1 MAEPV
6 GTQRIA
12 GQWSPMDVPGDTK
25 IEVDGMSLHALLGRV
40 GAGARE
46 MVTAATQA
54 VVKRFG
60 DRGSCI
66 LVGQGARVVFSTEN
80 ATLADLP
87 IDLARYPEI
96 AAAFERREVVVIEDV
111 HASALLEPVASKLP
125 AHVGAVAVVPLVA
138 GETCLGVILVQSRER
153 RTMTA
158 DDVRA
163 AGLEGRLAGTL
174 LQLQFG
180 SELGSDLRRS
190 AAPLSVPLPLPGS
203 TPTEV
208 SDVTP
213 MRAAGAAMMMAPT
226 EFRRTHPS
234 RGRVLIAED
243 DREQALALRSI
254 LVDEDY
260 DVALATD
267 GAQVVRLAQKLLPDL
282 ILLDVHMPVLDGFDA
297 LEELV
302 GDTRTRDLPILI
314 VSGADDLLPRVRE
327 LKLDTVDFLR
337 KPFSLLELLARVD
350 RSLNQAA
357 AREHLRNEASID
369 DLTGLGNPRY
379 LRERLGLEQSRI
391 ARYGTHS
398 AIVMVDVDKL
408 KQINDLH
415 GHVVGSRI
423 LRAIGQTLR
432 REVRDTDLAARY
444 GGDEFVVL
452 LPHTTAPEACAFAER
467 VLAHLGRLRPEGI
480 DVSMS
485 MGVAAL
491 EGSGGQSIDL
501 VFAQA
506 DAAAYRAKRSGG
518 SRVCVYDP
526 AVDLVMPTRADQAPE
541 KVDPQSRRRGG
552 PDRDETGEFFGKP
565 PRRL

>member
-1 MAEPV
+1 
-6 GTQRIA
+6 
-12 GQWSPMDVPGDTK
+12 
-25 IEVDGMSLHALLGRV
+25 MSFDALLGRV

-46 MVTAATQA
+46 MVLAATQA

-66 LVGQGARVVFSTEN
+66 LVGQGARVVFSTED

-96 AAAFERREVVVIEDV
+96 AAAVERREVVVVEDV
-111 HASALLEPVASKLP
+111 RASALLEPVASQLP
-125 AHVGAVAVVPLVA
+125 SHLGAVAVVPLVA
-138 GETCLGVILVQSRER
+138 GESCLGVILVQSRER

-180 SELGSDLRRS
+180 SSLGSDLRRS
-190 AAPLSVPLPLPGS
+190 ATPLSMPAVSDAPA
-203 TPTEV
+203 V

-213 MRAAGAAMMMAPT
+213 TRAPGASMMVAPT
-226 EFRRTHPS
+226 EFRRAHPS
-234 RGRVLIAED
+234 RGRVLIGED

-267 GAQVVRLAQKLLPDL
+267 GAQVVRLAQKLRPDL

-302 GDTRTRDLPILI
+302 GDARTRDLPILI

-327 LKLDTVDFLR
+327 LKLDNVDFLR
-337 KPFSLLELLARVD
+337 KPFSLMELLARVD
-350 RSLNQAA
+350 RSLSSAA
-357 AREHLRNEASID
+357 SREHLRNEASID

-379 LRERLGLEQSRI
+379 LRERLSLEQSRI
-391 ARYGTHS
+391 ARYGTQS

-408 KQINDLH
+408 KQINDRH

-432 REVRDTDLAARY
+432 REIRDTDLAARY

-452 LPHTTAPEACAFAER
+452 LPHTTAPEGCAFAER
-467 VLAHLGRLRPEGI
+467 VLAHLIRLRPEGV
-480 DVSMS
+480 DVSLS

-491 EGSGGQSIDL
+491 EGSAGQSIDL

-518 SRVCVYDP
+518 SRVCVFDA
-526 AVDLVMPTRADQAPE
+526 AVDMVVAPHPDQAPE
-541 KVDPQSRRRGG
+541 KVDPQSRRRNGQARSRPVSFLAKRRGDSSLEG
-552 PDRDETGEFFGKP
+552 PCIASISAATSAT
-565 PRRL
+565 

>member
-1 MAEPV
+1 MAEAV
-6 GTQRIA
+6 GTQSIA
-12 GQWSPMDVPGDTK
+12 HHWSPVTAPSDTK
-25 IEVDGMSLHALLGRV
+25 IEVDGVSFDALLGRV

-46 MVTAATQA
+46 MVAAATQA

-60 DRGSCI
+60 DRGSCV
-66 LVGQGARVVFSTEN
+66 LVGQGARVVFSTEHP
-80 ATLADLP
+80 TLADLP

-96 AAAFERREVVVIEDV
+96 AAAVERREVVVIEDV
-111 HASALLEPVASKLP
+111 HASALLEQVALQLP
-125 AHVGAVAVVPLVA
+125 PHLGAVAVVPLVA

-180 SELGSDLRRS
+180 SELGSDLRRQATPVS
-190 AAPLSVPLPLPGS
+190 SPVP
-203 TPTEV
+203 TPQI

-213 MRAAGAAMMMAPT
+213 VRAMGAAMMVAPT
-226 EFRRTHPS
+226 EFRRTHSS
-234 RGRVLIAED
+234 RGRVLIGED

-267 GAQVVRLAQKLLPDL
+267 GAQVVRLAQKLRPDL
-282 ILLDVHMPVLDGFDA
+282 ILLDVHMPVLSGFDA

-302 GDTRTRDLPILI
+302 GDARTRDLPILI
-314 VSGADDLLPRVRE
+314 VSGADDMLPRVRE

-337 KPFSLLELLARVD
+337 KPFSLMELLARVD

-379 LRERLGLEQSRI
+379 LRERLSLEQSRI

-408 KQINDLH
+408 KQINDRH

-423 LRAIGQTLR
+423 LREIGQTLR
-432 REVRDTDLAARY
+432 REIRDTDLAARY

-452 LPHTTAPEACAFAER
+452 LPHTTAAEACAFAER
-467 VLAHLGRLRPEGI
+467 VLAYLRRLRPEGI
-480 DVSMS
+480 DVSLS

-526 AVDLVMPTRADQAPE
+526 SVDMLMAMRPEQPTE
-541 KVDPQSRRRGG
+541 KVDPQSRRRNGQER
-552 PDRDETGEFFGKP
+552 DRE
-565 PRRL
+565 R

>member
-1 MAEPV
+1 VEVPV
-6 GTQRIA
+6 DIKTEIDRK
-12 GQWSPMDVPGDTK
+12 SFD
-25 IEVDGMSLHALLGRV
+25 ALLGRV

-46 MVTAATQA
+46 MVATATQA

-66 LVGQGARVVFSTEN
+66 LVGQGARVVFSTELP
-80 ATLADLP
+80 TLADLP

-96 AAAFERREVVVIEDV
+96 AAAVERREVVVIEDV
-111 HASALLEPVASKLP
+111 HASTLLEPVASQLP
-125 AHVGAVAVVPLVA
+125 SHLGAVAVVPLVA

-153 RTMTA
+153 RTMTP

-180 SELGSDLRRS
+180 SALGSDLRRS
-190 AAPLSVPLPLPGS
+190 ATPLSMRAVA
-203 TPTEV
+203 EV

-213 MRAAGAAMMMAPT
+213 MRAAGTSMMMAPT

-267 GAQVVRLAQKLLPDL
+267 GAQVVRLAQKLRPDL
-282 ILLDVHMPVLDGFDA
+282 ILLDVNMPVLDGFDA
-297 LEELV
+297 LEELA
-302 GDTRTRDLPILI
+302 GDARTRNLPILI
-314 VSGADDLLPRVRE
+314 VSGADDLLRRVRE

-337 KPFSLLELLARVD
+337 KPFSLLELLTRVD
-350 RSLNQAA
+350 RSLSAA
-357 AREHLRNEASID
+357 VAREHLRNEASID

-379 LRERLGLEQSRI
+379 LRERLVLEQSSI

-408 KQINDLH
+408 KQINDRH

-432 REVRDTDLAARY
+432 REIRDTDLAARY

-452 LPHTTAPEACAFAER
+452 LPHTTAPEGCAFAER
-467 VLAHLGRLRPEGI
+467 VLAYLGRLRPEGI
-480 DVSMS
+480 DVSLS

-491 EGSGGQSIDL
+491 EGSSGQSIDL

-518 SRVCVYDP
+518 NRVCVFDS
-526 AVDLVMPTRADQAPE
+526 AVDLVMPVRPDQLTE
-541 KVDPQSRRRGG
+541 KADPQSRRRSEQ
-552 PDRDETGEFFGKP
+552 DRDP
-565 PRRL
+565 NR

>member
-1 MAEPV
+1 
-6 GTQRIA
+6 
-12 GQWSPMDVPGDTK
+12 
-25 IEVDGMSLHALLGRV
+25 MSFDALLGRV

-46 MVTAATQA
+46 MVAAATQA

-66 LVGQGARVVFSTEN
+66 LVAQGARVVFSTEHP
-80 ATLADLP
+80 TLADLP

-96 AAAFERREVVVIEDV
+96 ATAVERREVVVIEDV
-111 HASALLEPVASKLP
+111 HTSTLLESVASQLP
-125 AHVGAVAVVPLVA
+125 SHLGAVAVVPLVA
-138 GETCLGVILVQSRER
+138 GDTCLGVILVQSRER
-153 RTMTA
+153 RSMTV
-158 DDVRA
+158 DDARA

-180 SELGSDLRRS
+180 SELGSDLRRQ
-190 AAPLSVPLPLPGS
+190 AAPVSAPAPEL
-203 TPTEV
+203 

-213 MRAAGAAMMMAPT
+213 MRTAGAAMMVAPT
-226 EFRRTHPS
+226 EFRRTHQS
-234 RGRVLIAED
+234 RGRVLIGED

-267 GAQVVRLAQKLLPDL
+267 GAQVVRLAQKLRPDL

-297 LEELV
+297 LDELV
-302 GDTRTRDLPILI
+302 GDARTRDLPILI

-327 LKLDTVDFLR
+327 LKLDNVDFLR
-337 KPFSLLELLARVD
+337 KPFSLMELLARVD

-379 LRERLGLEQSRI
+379 LRERLSLEQSRI

-408 KQINDLH
+408 KQINDRH

-432 REVRDTDLAARY
+432 REIRDTDLAARY

-480 DVSMS
+480 DVSLS

-526 AVDLVMPTRADQAPE
+526 SVDMLMAMRPEQPAE
-541 KVDPQSRRRGG
+541 KVDPQSRRRSEHER
-552 PDRDETGEFFGKP
+552 DRD
-565 PRRL
+565 R

>member
-1 MAEPV
+1 MAEAV
-6 GTQRIA
+6 GTQSIA
-12 GQWSPMDVPGDTK
+12 HHWSPVTAPSDTK
-25 IEVDGMSLHALLGRV
+25 IEVDGVSFDALLGRV

-46 MVTAATQA
+46 MVAAATQA

-60 DRGSCI
+60 DRGSCV
-66 LVGQGARVVFSTEN
+66 LVGQGARVVFSTEHP
-80 ATLADLP
+80 TLADLP

-96 AAAFERREVVVIEDV
+96 AAAVERREVVVIEDV
-111 HASALLEPVASKLP
+111 HASALLEHVALQLP
-125 AHVGAVAVVPLVA
+125 PHLGAVAVVPLVA

-180 SELGSDLRRS
+180 SSLGSDLRRS
-190 AAPLSVPLPLPGS
+190 ATPISVPA
-203 TPTEV
+203 V
-208 SDVTP
+208 SGDGPVRT
-213 MRAAGAAMMMAPT
+213 AGAAMMVAPT
-226 EFRRTHPS
+226 EFRRKNPS
-234 RGRVLIAED
+234 RGRVLIGED

-267 GAQVVRLAQKLLPDL
+267 GAQVVRLAQKLRPDL
-282 ILLDVHMPVLDGFDA
+282 ILLDVHMPVLSGFDA

-302 GDTRTRDLPILI
+302 GDARTRDLPILI
-314 VSGADDLLPRVRE
+314 VSGADDMLPRVRE

-337 KPFSLLELLARVD
+337 KPFSLMELLARVD

-379 LRERLGLEQSRI
+379 LRERLSLEQSRI

-408 KQINDLH
+408 KQINDRH

-423 LRAIGQTLR
+423 LREIGQTLR
-432 REVRDTDLAARY
+432 REIRDTDLAARY

-452 LPHTTAPEACAFAER
+452 LPHTTAAEACAFAER
-467 VLAHLGRLRPEGI
+467 VLAYLRRLRPEGI
-480 DVSMS
+480 DVSLS

-526 AVDLVMPTRADQAPE
+526 SVDMLMAMRPEQPTE
-541 KVDPQSRRRGG
+541 KVDPQSRRRNGQER
-552 PDRDETGEFFGKP
+552 DRE
-565 PRRL
+565 R

>member
-1 MAEPV
+1 
-6 GTQRIA
+6 
-12 GQWSPMDVPGDTK
+12 
-25 IEVDGMSLHALLGRV
+25 
-40 GAGARE
+40 
-46 MVTAATQA
+46 MV
-54 VVKRFG
+54 
-60 DRGSCI
+60 
-66 LVGQGARVVFSTEN
+66 
-80 ATLADLP
+80 
-87 IDLARYPEI
+87 
-96 AAAFERREVVVIEDV
+96 EDV
-111 HASALLEPVASKLP
+111 RASALLEPVASQLP
-125 AHVGAVAVVPLVA
+125 EHLGAVAVVPLVA

-153 RTMTA
+153 RTMTP

-163 AGLEGRLAGTL
+163 AGFEGRLAGTL

-180 SELGSDLRRS
+180 SELGSDLRAATPMSMPGPAWRS
-190 AAPLSVPLPLPGS
+190 
-203 TPTEV
+203 V

-213 MRAAGAAMMMAPT
+213 MRADAASMMIAPT
-226 EFRRTHPS
+226 EFRRTHAS

-267 GAQVVRLAQKLLPDL
+267 GAQVVRLAQKLRPDL

-302 GDTRTRDLPILI
+302 GDARTRDLPILI

-337 KPFSLLELLARVD
+337 KPFSLMELLARVD
-350 RSLNQAA
+350 RSLSQAA

-391 ARYGTHS
+391 ARYGTQS

-408 KQINDLH
+408 KQINDRH

-423 LRAIGQTLR
+423 LRAIGADAAP
-432 REVRDTDLAARY
+432 EIRDTDLAARY

-452 LPHTTAPEACAFAER
+452 LPHTTAAEACAFAER
-467 VLAHLGRLRPEGI
+467 VLAYL
-480 DVSMS
+480 
-485 MGVAAL
+485 AACAPR
-491 EGSGGQSIDL
+491 GST
-501 VFAQA
+501 
-506 DAAAYRAKRSGG
+506 
-518 SRVCVYDP
+518 SR
-526 AVDLVMPTRADQAPE
+526 
-541 KVDPQSRRRGG
+541 
-552 PDRDETGEFFGKP
+552 
-565 PRRL
+565 

>member
-1 MAEPV
+1 MAETV
-6 GTQRIA
+6 GAQRIA
-12 GQWSPMDVPGDTK
+12 GHWSPVEVPAGQK
-25 IEVDGMSLHALLGRV
+25 IEIDGMSFDALLGRV

-46 MVTAATQA
+46 MVAAATQA
-54 VVKRFG
+54 VIKRFG

-66 LVGQGARVVFSTEN
+66 LVGQGTRVVFSTEHP
-80 ATLADLP
+80 TLADLP

-96 AAAFERREVVVIEDV
+96 AAAVERRQVVVIEDV
-111 HASALLEPVASKLP
+111 HASALLEPVASQLP
-125 AHVGAVAVVPLVA
+125 SHLGAVAVVPLVA

-153 RTMTA
+153 RTMTP

-180 SELGSDLRRS
+180 SALGSDLRRS
-190 AAPLSVPLPLPGS
+190 
-203 TPTEV
+203 TPVSMPAVTDDSEV
-208 SDVTP
+208 TSA
-213 MRAAGAAMMMAPT
+213 RAAGTSMMSAPT
-226 EFRRTHPS
+226 EFRRLHPS

-254 LVDEDY
+254 LVDEGY

-267 GAQVVRLAQKLLPDL
+267 GAQLVRLAQKLRPDL
-282 ILLDVHMPVLDGFDA
+282 ILLDVHMPVLNGFDA

-302 GDTRTRDLPILI
+302 GDARTRNLPILI

-337 KPFSLLELLARVD
+337 KPFSLLELLTRVD
-350 RSLNQAA
+350 RSLSAAA

-379 LRERLGLEQSRI
+379 LRERLILEQSRI

-408 KQINDLH
+408 KQINDRH

-432 REVRDTDLAARY
+432 REIRDTDLAARY

-452 LPHTTAPEACAFAER
+452 LPHTTAPEGCAFAER
-467 VLAHLGRLRPEGI
+467 VLSYLCRLRPEGI
-480 DVSMS
+480 DVSLS

-491 EGSGGQSIDL
+491 EGASGQSIDL

-506 DAAAYRAKRSGG
+506 DAAAYRAKRAGG

-526 AVDLVMPTRADQAPE
+526 AVDTVLPIRPDQITE
-541 KVDPQSRRRGG
+541 KVGPQSRRRNEQ
-552 PDRDETGEFFGKP
+552 DRD
-565 PRRL
+565 R

>member
-1 MAEPV
+1 MAEAV
-6 GTQRIA
+6 GTQRSV
-12 GQWSPMDVPGDTK
+12 GHWSPVDVPADTK
-25 IEVDGMSLHALLGRV
+25 AEIDRVSFDALLGRV

-46 MVTAATQA
+46 MVATATQA

-66 LVGQGARVVFSTEN
+66 LVGQGARVVFSTELP
-80 ATLADLP
+80 TLADLP

-96 AAAFERREVVVIEDV
+96 AAAVERREVVVIEDV
-111 HASALLEPVASKLP
+111 HASALLEPVASQLP
-125 AHVGAVAVVPLVA
+125 SHLGAVAVVPLVA

-153 RTMTA
+153 RTMTP

-180 SELGSDLRRS
+180 SALGSDLRRS
-190 AAPLSVPLPLPGS
+190 ATPLSMRAV
-203 TPTEV
+203 TEV

-213 MRAAGAAMMMAPT
+213 MRAAGTSMMMAPT

-267 GAQVVRLAQKLLPDL
+267 GAQVVRLAQKLRPDL
-282 ILLDVHMPVLDGFDA
+282 ILLDVNMPVLDGFDA
-297 LEELV
+297 LEELA
-302 GDTRTRDLPILI
+302 GDARTRNLPILI
-314 VSGADDLLPRVRE
+314 VSGADDLLRRVRE

-337 KPFSLLELLARVD
+337 KPFSLLELLTRVD
-350 RSLNQAA
+350 RSLSAA
-357 AREHLRNEASID
+357 VAREHLRNEASID

-379 LRERLGLEQSRI
+379 LRERLILEQSSI

-408 KQINDLH
+408 KQINDRH

-432 REVRDTDLAARY
+432 REIRDTDLAARY

-452 LPHTTAPEACAFAER
+452 LPHTTAPEGCAFAER
-467 VLAHLGRLRPEGI
+467 VLAYLGRLRPEGI
-480 DVSMS
+480 DVSLS

-491 EGSGGQSIDL
+491 EGSSGQSIDL

-518 SRVCVYDP
+518 NRVCVFDS
-526 AVDLVMPTRADQAPE
+526 AVDLVMPVRPDQLTE
-541 KVDPQSRRRGG
+541 KVDPQSRRRSEQ
-552 PDRDETGEFFGKP
+552 DRDP
-565 PRRL
+565 NR

>member
-1 MAEPV
+1 MAEAV

-12 GQWSPMDVPGDTK
+12 GQWSPVTVLEDAK
-25 IEVDGMSLHALLGRV
+25 IEVNSVSFDALLGRV

-46 MVTAATQA
+46 MVAAATEA

-66 LVGQGARVVFSTEN
+66 LVGQGARVVFSTEHPE
-80 ATLADLP
+80 LADLP
-87 IDLARYPEI
+87 IELARYPEI
-96 AAAFERREVVVIEDV
+96 AAAVHAREVVVVEDV
-111 HASALLEPVASKLP
+111 HASALLEPVASRLP
-125 AHVGAVAVVPLVA
+125 QHLGAVAVVPLVA
-138 GETCLGVILVQSRER
+138 GDACLGVILVQSRER

-180 SELGSDLRRS
+180 SSLGSDLRRL
-190 AAPLSVPLPLPGS
+190 AAPVSAP
-203 TPTEV
+203 V

-213 MRAAGAAMMMAPT
+213 SRGTSAGMMMAPT
-226 EFRRTHPS
+226 EFRRTHSS

-243 DREQALALRSI
+243 DCEQALALRSI

-267 GAQVVRLAQKLLPDL
+267 GAQVVRLAQKLRPDSV
-282 ILLDVHMPVLDGFDA
+282 LLDVHMPVLDGFDA

-302 GDTRTRDLPILI
+302 GDARTRDLPILI
-314 VSGADDLLPRVRE
+314 VSGADDLLPRVRA

-337 KPFSLLELLARVD
+337 KPFSLMELLARVD

-408 KQINDLH
+408 KQINDRH

-423 LRAIGQTLR
+423 LRVIGQTLR
-432 REVRDTDLAARY
+432 REIRDTDLAARY

-467 VLAHLGRLRPEGI
+467 VLAYLTRLRPEDI
-480 DVSMS
+480 DVSVS

-526 AVDLVMPTRADQAPE
+526 AVDMVMAE
-541 KVDPQSRRRGG
+541 KMAENVDPQSRRRN
-552 PDRDETGEFFGKP
+552 PEDRDHDRE
-565 PRRL
+565 R

>member
-1 MAEPV
+1 MADPV

-12 GQWSPMDVPGDTK
+12 GHRSPVNVRGDSK
-25 IEVDGMSLHALLGRV
+25 IEADGVSFDALLGRV
-40 GAGARE
+40 GAGPRE
-46 MVTAATQA
+46 MVAAATQA
-54 VVKRFG
+54 VIKRFG
-60 DRGSCI
+60 ERGSCI

-80 ATLADLP
+80 PELADLP
-87 IDLARYPEI
+87 IELSRYPEI
-96 AAAFERREVVVIEDV
+96 AAAVRTREVVVVEDV
-111 HASALLEPVASKLP
+111 RASVLLEPVASQLP
-125 AHVGAVAVVPLVA
+125 SHLGAVAVVPLIA
-138 GETCLGVILVQSRER
+138 GENCLGVILVQSRER
-153 RTMTA
+153 RSMTP

-180 SELGSDLRRS
+180 SSLGSDLRRQV
-190 AAPLSVPLPLPGS
+190 APMSMPISVPAD
-203 TPTEV
+203 V

-213 MRAAGAAMMMAPT
+213 MRDAGAAMMVAPT

-234 RGRVLIAED
+234 RGRVLIGED

-267 GAQVVRLAQKLLPDL
+267 GAQVVRLAQKLCPDL

-302 GDTRTRDLPILI
+302 GDARTRNVPILI

-357 AREHLRNEASID
+357 ARQHLRNEASID

-391 ARYGTHS
+391 ARYGTQS

-408 KQINDLH
+408 KQINDRH

-423 LRAIGQTLR
+423 LREIGQTLR
-432 REVRDTDLAARY
+432 REIRDTDLAARY

-452 LPHTTAPEACAFAER
+452 LPHTTAPEACTFAER
-467 VLAHLGRLRPEGI
+467 VLAYLGRLRPEGV
-480 DVSMS
+480 DVSLS

-526 AVDLVMPTRADQAPE
+526 TVDMVMPTRSDQTAE
-541 KVDPQSRRRGG
+541 KVDPQSRRRG
-552 PDRDETGEFFGKP
+552 PQDWDRDH
-565 PRRL
+565 

>member
-1 MAEPV
+1 
-6 GTQRIA
+6 
-12 GQWSPMDVPGDTK
+12 
-25 IEVDGMSLHALLGRV
+25 MSFDALLGRV

-46 MVTAATQA
+46 MVAAATQA

-66 LVGQGARVVFSTEN
+66 LVGQGARVVFSTEHP
-80 ATLADLP
+80 TLADLP

-96 AAAFERREVVVIEDV
+96 AAAVERRDVVVIEDV
-111 HASALLEPVASKLP
+111 HASALLEPVASRLP
-125 AHVGAVAVVPLVA
+125 PHLGAVAVVPLVA
-138 GETCLGVILVQSRER
+138 GETCLGVILVQSRQR
-153 RTMTA
+153 RTMTG

-180 SELGSDLRRS
+180 SDLGSDLRRQ
-190 AAPLSVPLPLPGS
+190 AAPLSAPAPVAS
-203 TPTEV
+203 EV
-208 SDVTP
+208 TDIAPPRTV
-213 MRAAGAAMMMAPT
+213 GAAMMVAPT
-226 EFRRTHPS
+226 EFRRTHS
-234 RGRVLIAED
+234 ARGRVLIGED

-267 GAQVVRLAQKLLPDL
+267 GAQVVRLAQKLRPDL

-297 LEELV
+297 LDELV
-302 GDTRTRDLPILI
+302 GDARTRDLPILI

-327 LKLDTVDFLR
+327 LKLDNVDFLR
-337 KPFSLLELLARVD
+337 KPFSLMELLARVD

-379 LRERLGLEQSRI
+379 LRERLSLEQSRI

-408 KQINDLH
+408 KQINDRH

-432 REVRDTDLAARY
+432 REIRDTDLAARY

-467 VLAHLGRLRPEGI
+467 VLAYLGRLRPEGI
-480 DVSMS
+480 DVSLS

-518 SRVCVYDP
+518 SRVCVFDSS
-526 AVDLVMPTRADQAPE
+526 VDMVMAARSDLLTE
-541 KVDPQSRRRGG
+541 KVDPQSRRRTEQER
-552 PDRDETGEFFGKP
+552 DRDG
-565 PRRL
+565 